1 MTAKDRS
8 SLRKLKHLIAVCRSG
23 EDGFRTAAANAEN
36 PALHMLFEFAAD
48 LQSEVRQL
56 AEEIGTTAKRQ
67 DSDVLSPAWL
77 KLL

>member
-8 SLRKLKHLIAVCRSG
+8 SLRKLKDLVDVCRRG
-23 EDGFRTAAANAEN
+23 EVGFRTAAADAEN

-48 LQSEVRQL
+48 LQSEVRRP